1 MKDTEKL
8 QIYVTYDNGNMQSWG
23 YDGWGFKTYEQ
34 MIADVQKDFPAD
46 FADTYKGVVSMLMV
60 WGHGLPLDDQL
71 KDVPT
76 KEIEPTYGHGLI
88 DVVTTWLAELG
99 VLTNG
104 S

>member
-8 QIYVTYDNGNMQSWG
+8 QIYVTYENGSIQSWG
-23 YDGWGFKTYEQ
+23 YDGWGYETYDR

-46 FADTYKGVVSMLMV
+46 FPATYKGIVSMVLV
-60 WGHGLPLDDQL
+60 WGVGMPLGDEL

-76 KEIEPTYGHGLI
+76 KDIEPTYGQALI
-88 DVVTTWLAELG
+88 ETVTTWLTELG